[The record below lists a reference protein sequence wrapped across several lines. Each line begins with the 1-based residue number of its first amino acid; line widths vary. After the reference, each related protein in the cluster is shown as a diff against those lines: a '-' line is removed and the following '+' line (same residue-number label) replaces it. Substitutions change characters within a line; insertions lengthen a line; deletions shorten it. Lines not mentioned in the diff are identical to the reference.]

1 MLIYGFVDASG
12 SGFGSTLQERDKIH
26 YRIGTWSSI
35 EENNSSNWREFENLV
50 CTVEEA
56 GKKGMLS
63 GSTVLLATDNSTVEA
78 ALYKGNSSSEKLFD
92 LVVRLRNA
100 ELRSSCKLLVT
111 HVSGKRMIAQGT
123 DGVSRGNLR
132 EGVAVGEAMISFC
145 PWAKSALEVNSNL
158 WTWVKLWAPNNIELL
173 EPKDWFER
181 GHDILGGHR
190 DKAGHWYA
198 KYKKGSY
205 LWAPPPAAADAC

>member
-1 MLIYGFVDASG
+1 MNDLQWIGHIEGKVDQGKISREEANILLESPIRGDADPEKFITPVPRFHSCIKAFEDFFSSEEPPIIVTRSKKCYVLIYGFVDASG

-78 ALYKGNSSSEKLFD
+78 ALYKGNSSSEKCL
-92 LVVRLRNA
+92 
-100 ELRSSCKLLVT
+100 
-111 HVSGKRMIAQGT
+111 I
-123 DGVSRGNLR
+123 
-132 EGVAVGEAMISFC
+132 
-145 PWAKSALEVNSNL
+145 
-158 WTWVKLWAPNNIELL
+158 
-173 EPKDWFER
+173 
-181 GHDILGGHR
+181 
-190 DKAGHWYA
+190 
-198 KYKKGSY
+198 
-205 LWAPPPAAADAC
+205 